1 MTPTQNIT
9 HRKALT
15 DRFDTMTDFQSIS
28 ESPWFTP
35 VPVPLHS
42 TTTYAKPDAVRQFCS
57 FRDSKTPKCLSKSP
71 KVQNGLT
78 EVLETPKHS
87 VGVSDLSG
95 TFLTQVSKHFQPKL
109 SEVLDRQDL

>member
-1 MTPTQNIT
+1 MSN
-9 HRKALT
+9 RMLLGNFAL
-15 DRFDTMTDFQSIS
+15 S
-28 ESPWFTP
+28 E
-35 VPVPLHS
+35 
-42 TTTYAKPDAVRQFCS
+42 
-57 FRDSKTPKCLSKSP
+57 TPKCLSKSS
-71 KVQNGLT
+71 KVKNGLT

>member
-1 MTPTQNIT
+1 MPN
-9 HRKALT
+9 RMPLGNFAL
-15 DRFDTMTDFQSIS
+15 S
-28 ESPWFTP
+28 E
-35 VPVPLHS
+35 
-42 TTTYAKPDAVRQFCS
+42 
-57 FRDSKTPKCLSKSP
+57 TPKCLSKSS
-71 KVQNGLT
+71 KVKNSLT

>member
-28 ESPWFTP
+28 ESLWFTP
-35 VPVPLHS
+35 VQVPLHS
-42 TTTYAKPDAVRQFCS
+42 TATYAKPDAIRQFCS
-57 FRDSKTPKCLSKSP
+57 FRDSEMSKSS
-71 KVQNGLT
+71 KVKNGLT